1 MSALFAQKTI
11 TGFAAL
17 ALAAAGTALPGS
29 DAKAAPLIFD
39 CYSRSTSDLL
49 MKSAL
54 DLSNENLACVQNG
67 VGAQVSYVPAAPQ
80 QVYVTPAPAP
90 APSAGESFFGSMLG
104 GAIGGVLGNAINGG
118 NRTTE
123 VHHHYDRGQDQLQDT
138 MDRGGA
144 TSEPQKT
151 ARNFLPRGMHAH
163 NPVQRKSIALPDG
176 LKPSGKLTLPGNKN
190 LERQSNPSGAS
201 ISNNPSNSSKPSGVV
216 LPGGTKIGGLN
227 PSLGKLG
234 SRLPF

>member
-1 MSALFAQKTI
+1 MSAFFAQKAI

-54 DLSNENLACVQNG
+54 DLSNDNLACVHSG

-90 APSAGESFFGSMLG
+90 APAPSAGESFFGSVIG
-104 GAIGGVLGNAINGG
+104 GAIGGVLGSAINGG
-118 NRTTE
+118 NRNTE
-123 VHHHYDRGQDQLQDT
+123 VHHHYDRGQVQEQPT
-138 MDRGGA
+138 KNRGGSA
-144 TSEPQKT
+144 TAQQPS
-151 ARNFLPRGMHAH
+151 
-163 NPVQRKSIALPDG
+163 RKV
-176 LKPSGKLTLPGNKN
+176 TLPGGITPKVNVINPN
-190 LERQSNPSGAS
+190 LRKPIQLPGAS
-201 ISNNPSNSSKPSGVV
+201 GGSVVGKPSTGSKPSGVV

>member
-1 MSALFAQKTI
+1 MPALFAQKAI

-17 ALAAAGTALPGS
+17 AVAAAGTALPGS

-90 APSAGESFFGSMLG
+90 APGPSASESFFGSMLG

-123 VHHHYDRGQDQLQDT
+123 VHHHYDRGQVKDT
-138 MDRGGA
+138 MDRGGSA
-144 TSEPQKT
+144 TAQQP
-151 ARNFLPRGMHAH
+151 N
-163 NPVQRKSIALPDG
+163 RKV
-176 LKPSGKLTLPGNKN
+176 TLPGGITPKVNVINPN
-190 LERQSNPSGAS
+190 LRKPIQLPGATGGS
-201 ISNNPSNSSKPSGVV
+201 VADKGSGVGF
-216 LPGGTKIGGLN
+216 PNGTKIGDLK
-227 PSLGKLG
+227 PPFGKPGFGKPG
-234 SRLPF
+234 SGLPF

>member
-1 MSALFAQKTI
+1 MSALFAQKAT

-54 DLSNENLACVQNG
+54 DLSNDNLACVHNG

-90 APSAGESFFGSMLG
+90 APAPSAGESFFGSVIG
-104 GAIGGVLGNAINGG
+104 GAIGGVLGSAINGG
-118 NRTTE
+118 NRNTE
-123 VHHHYDRGQDQLQDT
+123 VHHHYDRGQVQEQPT
-138 MDRGGA
+138 KNRGGSA
-144 TSEPQKT
+144 TAQQPS
-151 ARNFLPRGMHAH
+151 
-163 NPVQRKSIALPDG
+163 RKV
-176 LKPSGKLTLPGNKN
+176 TLPGGITPKVNVINPN
-190 LERQSNPSGAS
+190 LRKPIQLPGAS
-201 ISNNPSNSSKPSGVV
+201 GGSVVGKPSTGSKPSGVV